1 MVAQFR
7 GQLTKELGEGAE
19 PPPRCL
25 GSGSTPISR
34 LRHAS
39 RRIFGG
45 ATPPNNGLKEI
56 TPDLVATCA
65 EIPNFAA
72 NKTEMSH
79 GVIE

>member
-1 MVAQFR
+1 MVMN
-7 GQLTKELGEGAE
+7 
-19 PPPRCL
+19 PY
-25 GSGSTPISR
+25 IS
-34 LRHAS
+34 
-39 RRIFGG
+39 
-45 ATPPNNGLKEI
+45 NGLKEI

>member
-1 MVAQFR
+1 MPWKRFHAYFP
-7 GQLTKELGEGAE
+7 AA
-19 PPPRCL
+19 
-25 GSGSTPISR
+25 
-34 LRHAS
+34 LRS